1 MRASFHFVTQSDL
14 AGGPAPLNYWE
25 IPMPFLNFL
34 ENQKEMI
41 SVYNQDEITQITSD
55 EAKEIIDKR
64 VPLGKFYLIDG
75 DKYIG
80 IDNSSGDAWTEEFD
94 SYEEMRDW
102 QLGLEDE
109 IEY

>member
-1 MRASFHFVTQSDL
+1 MRASFHFVTQSGL
-14 AGGPAPLNYWE
+14 AGGPAPLNYGE
-25 IPMPFLNFL
+25 IPMPLLNFL

-41 SVYNQDEITQITSD
+41 SVYNQDKIIQITSD

-75 DKYIG
+75 DKYVG

-102 QLGLEDE
+102 QQGLEDE
-109 IEY
+109 MEY